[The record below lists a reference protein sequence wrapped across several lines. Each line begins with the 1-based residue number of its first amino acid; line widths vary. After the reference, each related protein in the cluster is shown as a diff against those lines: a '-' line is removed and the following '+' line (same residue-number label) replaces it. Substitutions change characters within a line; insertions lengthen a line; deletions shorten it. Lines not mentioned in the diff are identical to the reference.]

1 MKKIV
6 CVLLCLLLILP
17 AGCKKTG
24 ENGNP
29 AATPADGGADV
40 PYKVAIVTGNAV
52 YSEAVFAANRLAAA
66 NNCVITR
73 TFPDDMSAENTVS
86 ICTELAADP
95 LVKAIVFVRAVSGID
110 EAVKKVKEARPD
122 ILFIAGAD
130 TEDAGFVAQTAD
142 LVMAQD
148 MYAMGREVVNE
159 AYRMG
164 AKTFIHYTFARHL
177 LSEPV
182 LRRREEMV
190 KRCEELGI
198 TFIDVTSPDPHTADG
213 GGGESRLFV
222 EEDVSTQVGDYGANT
237 AFFSTDCTIH
247 TYLIK
252 AVLENGAIYPQQ
264 CCPNPFHG
272 YTAHFGIDAGEYNDP
287 AGVLRQISQQVAAY
301 GNTGRMATWPLSPDI
316 LMVEAGTEYALAY
329 CKGEVGLTLS
339 REKIDGIFESLSDGR
354 ASVSAMGHAPNC
366 LLFLCE
372 YYML

>member
-1 MKKIV
+1 MKKLF
-6 CVLLCLLLILP
+6 CVLLAVLMLLP
-17 AGCKKTG
+17 AGCKKT
-24 ENGNP
+24 E
-29 AATPADGGADV
+29 DKGGTGTDASADV
-40 PYKVAIVTGNAV
+40 PWKIAIVTGSAV
-52 YSEAVFAANRLAAA
+52 YNEAVFAANRLAAER
-66 NNCVITR
+66 NYIVTR
-73 TFPDDMSAENTVS
+73 TFADDLSAENTVS

-95 LVKAIVFVRAVSGID
+95 LVRAIVFVRAVAGID

-142 LVMAQD
+142 LVMTQD
-148 MYAMGREVVNE
+148 MYNMGTEIVNE

-164 AKTFIHYTFARHL
+164 AKNLIHYTFARHL

-182 LRRREEMV
+182 LKRREVMV
-190 KRCEELGI
+190 QRCEELGI
-198 TFIDVTSPDPHTADG
+198 KFMDVTSPDPHTVEG

-222 EEDVSTQVGDYGANT
+222 EEDVAQQVGDYGANT

-272 YTAHFGIDAGEYNDP
+272 YTALFGIDAGEYNDP
-287 AGVLRQISQQVAAY
+287 EGVLRQISANVAQY
-301 GNTGRMATWPLSPDI
+301 GNTGRMATWPISSDI
-316 LMVEAGTEYALAY
+316 LMVEAGVEYAVAY
-329 CKGEVGLTLS
+329 CEGQVGLDLN
-339 REKIDGIFESLSDGR
+339 REKIDEIFERLSDGR
-354 ASVSAMGHAPNC
+354 ASVRSMSHAPNC

>member
-1 MKKIV
+1 MKKIL
-6 CVLLCLLLILP
+6 CILLCLLVLVP

-24 ENGNP
+24 ENTVL
-29 AATPADGGADV
+29 TPGVEGGGADV
-40 PYKVAIVTGNAV
+40 PYKIAVVTGDTV
-52 YSEAVFAANRLAAA
+52 YSEAIFEARRQAA
-66 NNCVITR
+66 NNPCIITR
-73 TFPDDMSAENTVS
+73 TFPDDMSAENTIS

-95 LVKAIVFVRAVSGID
+95 LVKSIVFVRAVAGID
-110 EAVKKVKEARPD
+110 EAVKKVKAARPD

-142 LVMAQD
+142 LVMTQD
-148 MYAMGREVVNE
+148 MYNMGTEVINE

-182 LRRREEMV
+182 LRRREAMV

-198 TFIDVTSPDPHTADG
+198 TFIDVTSPDPHTAEG

-272 YTAHFGIDAGEYNDP
+272 YTAYFGIDSGEYNDP
-287 AGVLRQISQQVAAY
+287 AGILRETSRQIAAY
-301 GNTGRMATWPLSPDI
+301 GMTGRMATWPLSPDI
-316 LMVEAGTEYALAY
+316 LMVKAGVTYALAY
-329 CKGEVGLTLS
+329 CNGEVGLELD
-339 REKIDGIFESLSDGR
+339 REKFDSIFDSISDGR
-354 ASVSAMGHAPNC
+354 ASVRSMGHAPNC

>member
-1 MKKIV
+1 MKKLI
-6 CVLLCLLLILP
+6 CILLCFIFLVP
-17 AGCKKTG
+17 AGCKKTNTTPGNQGG
-24 ENGNP
+24 E
-29 AATPADGGADV
+29 DV
-40 PYKVAIVTGNAV
+40 PYKIAVVTGNAV
-52 YSEAVFAANRLAAA
+52 YSEAVFEAKRQSEADPKV
-66 NNCVITR
+66 VIS
-73 TFPDDMSAENTVS
+73 TFPDEMSAENTVS
-86 ICTELAADP
+86 ICMEYASDP
-95 LVKAIVFVRAVSGID
+95 LVKAIVFVRAVAGID
-110 EAVKKVKEARPD
+110 EAARKVKEIRPD

-148 MYAMGREVVNE
+148 MYTMGREVVNE

-190 KRCEELGI
+190 KRCDELGI
-198 TFIDVTSPDPHTADG
+198 RFIDVTSPDPHTADG

-247 TYLIK
+247 TYMIK

-272 YTAHFGIDAGEYNDP
+272 YTAHFGIDAGEYDDP
-287 AGVLRQISQQVAAY
+287 EGVLREISRQIAPYS
-301 GNTGRMATWPLSPDI
+301 NTGRMATWPLSPDI
-316 LMVEAGTEYALAY
+316 LMVQVGVEYARAY
-329 CKGEVGLTLS
+329 CEGEISIDFS
-339 REKIDGIFESLSDGR
+339 REKADALFEKLSDGR
-354 ASVSAMGHAPNC
+354 ASVKALGHAPNC
-366 LLFLCE
+366 LLFTCE

>member
-1 MKKIV
+1 MKKYI
-6 CVLLCLLLILP
+6 CILLCLLLIVP
-17 AGCKKTG
+17 AGCKKTEG
-24 ENGNP
+24 P
-29 AATPADGGADV
+29 AAVPPDGTGESADV
-40 PYKVAIVTGNAV
+40 PYKIAVVTGDTV
-52 YSEAVFAANRLAAA
+52 YSEAIFEARRQAA
-66 NNCVITR
+66 NNPCIITR
-73 TFPDDMSAENTVS
+73 TFPDDMSAEDTVS

-95 LVKAIVFVRAVSGID
+95 LVKAIVFVRAVAGID
-110 EAVKKVKEARPD
+110 NAIKQVKAARPD
-122 ILFIAGAD
+122 ILFVAGAD

-142 LVMAQD
+142 VVMTQD
-148 MYAMGREVVNE
+148 MYTMGTEVVNE

-182 LRRREEMV
+182 LKRREAMV

-272 YTAHFGIDAGEYNDP
+272 YTAYFGIDSGEYDNP
-287 AGVLRQISQQVAAY
+287 AGVLREISKQIAAY
-301 GNTGRMATWPLSPDI
+301 GMTGRMATWPLSPDI
-316 LMVEAGTEYALAY
+316 LMVKVGVEYALAY
-329 CKGEVGLTLS
+329 CSGEVGLELN
-339 REKIDGIFESLSDGR
+339 REKIDSIFDTASDGR
-354 ASVSAMGHAPNC
+354 ASVRSLGYAPHC

-372 YYML
+372 YYMM